1 MQQAEPTYSPIT
13 SDDLIRVRAVAD
25 YQFGKGAGEILFPD
39 NIEAVKSRKT
49 GKVKA
54 IYENGTLLATLKP
67 SDGFLALAIGGAKRL
82 KTALKFPSY
91 RVAVLD
97 EVVDVIKEGRNVFA
111 KHVFLADPKI
121 RPGEEVLVT
130 DRRDEIIAVGRA
142 ALNGEEMKRFKIG
155 LAVKVR
161 KGDTD

>member
-1 MQQAEPTYSPIT
+1 MLPAEPTYSPIST
-13 SDDLIRVRAVAD
+13 DDLIRVRAVAD
-25 YQFGKGAGEILFPD
+25 YQFGKGVGETLFPD
-39 NIEAVKSRKT
+39 DIEAVKSRKT

-54 IYENGTLLATLKP
+54 IYEKGILLATLKP
-67 SDGFLALAIGGAKRL
+67 SDGYLALAIEGAKRL
-82 KTALKFPSY
+82 KVALKFPSY

-111 KHVFLADPKI
+111 KHVILADPNI

-130 DRRDEIIAVGRA
+130 NPRDEIIAVGRA
-142 ALNGEEMKRFKIG
+142 VLNGEEMKRFKIG